1 MRVDLRLAALFAVT
15 LSFLFG
21 CEFSDTVKV
30 STVVEETDV
39 ISNDIEG
46 KIVHLPFHTVVERDG
61 NKIIVLQLSVDLLSD
76 VKRPTLLMTRAG
88 LNVQVFLDQE
98 WIYGQSFL
106 ERPMAQT
113 WNTPQLV
120 QFSRS
125 RLDTAKY
132 IRIKL
137 FAFAGDHTL
146 LEPIYLG
153 EHDRLKSLYSRFRFF
168 QNQLT
173 LSISVATSVLLFVSL
188 LLWIASGRE
197 KSYLIAIATSLSL
210 IVACQNYFV
219 VNTFLT
225 HTMLQAVT
233 HTSLDWLGVFVAMWI
248 MNIKGLHSG
257 FNKYLFL
264 WGFFSILVNI
274 MLPGSYS
281 VPFVEWL
288 HYVSIGIVVLV
299 LLAPVNSDRANS
311 AEVFTTRMTGV
322 LGCSLCLID
331 MVVQARMLQ
340 IPGLPRFVPITFF
353 LIFISNNVILL
364 NRFSRTYKIARRSQE
379 ELESI
384 VAKREADL
392 DRYHAQNTILES
404 QQARSEERERIMR
417 DLHDG
422 MGGHLVSALAVA
434 KQKSRLDDKSQNNIT
449 DSLQTALVE
458 MRMLITNSAN
468 EFHDLGEALGS
479 LRATIEPLLK
489 NAGVELHWRLD
500 PFGKM
505 PILTVSERMHVVRI
519 MQECFTNVIKHSNAS
534 SVTVSTRQ
542 AGARYRVQIENSGAV
557 DYTNRSGNGVR
568 NMQYRAEMLNGSF
581 ELKETGGKVTAVLE
595 FPFDQDSS

>member
-1 MRVDLRLAALFAVT
+1 MWVDLRLAALFGFT

-30 STVVEETDV
+30 STVVEETDI
-39 ISNDIEG
+39 ISNDIER

-125 RLDTAKY
+125 QLDTAKY

-153 EHDRLKSLYSRFRFF
+153 EYDRLKSLYNRFRFF

-173 LSISVATSVLLFVSL
+173 LSISVATSVLLVVSL

-197 KSYLIAIATSLSL
+197 NSYLIAIATSLSL

-257 FNKYLFL
+257 FSRLLFL
-264 WGFFSILVNI
+264 WGFFSTLVNI
-274 MLPGSYS
+274 MVPGIYR

-322 LGCSLCLID
+322 IGCSLCLID
-331 MVVQARMLQ
+331 MVVQARLLQ
-340 IPGLPRFVPITFF
+340 VPGLPRFVPITFF

-364 NRFSRTYKIARRSQE
+364 NRFARTYKIARRSQE

-434 KQKSRLDDKSQNNIT
+434 KQETRLDDRSQNNIT

-468 EFHDLGEALGS
+468 EYHDLGEALGS

-542 AGARYRVQIENSGAV
+542 AGARYRVQIENSGTV

-595 FPFDQDSS
+595 FPFDQKSA

>member
-1 MRVDLRLAALFAVT
+1 M
-15 LSFLFG
+15 
-21 CEFSDTVKV
+21 C
-30 STVVEETDV
+30 
-39 ISNDIEG
+39 I
-46 KIVHLPFHTVVERDG
+46 RD
-61 NKIIVLQLSVDLLSD
+61 S
-76 VKRPTLLMTRAG
+76 
-88 LNVQVFLDQE
+88 
-98 WIYGQSFL
+98 
-106 ERPMAQT
+106 
-113 WNTPQLV
+113 
-120 QFSRS
+120 
-125 RLDTAKY
+125 
-132 IRIKL
+132 
-137 FAFAGDHTL
+137 
-146 LEPIYLG
+146 
-153 EHDRLKSLYSRFRFF
+153 
-168 QNQLT
+168 
-173 LSISVATSVLLFVSL
+173 
-188 LLWIASGRE
+188 
-197 KSYLIAIATSLSL
+197 
-210 IVACQNYFV
+210 
-219 VNTFLT
+219 
-225 HTMLQAVT
+225 
-233 HTSLDWLGVFVAMWI
+233 
-248 MNIKGLHSG
+248 
-257 FNKYLFL
+257 
-264 WGFFSILVNI
+264 
-274 MLPGSYS
+274 
-281 VPFVEWL
+281 
-288 HYVSIGIVVLV
+288 
-299 LLAPVNSDRANS
+299 
-311 AEVFTTRMTGV
+311 
-322 LGCSLCLID
+322 
-331 MVVQARMLQ
+331 
-340 IPGLPRFVPITFF
+340 
-353 LIFISNNVILL
+353 

-595 FPFDQDSS
+595 FPFDQDSA

>member
-1 MRVDLRLAALFAVT
+1 MWVDLRLAALFGFT

-21 CEFSDTVKV
+21 CEFSDTVRV
-30 STVVEETDV
+30 STVVEETDI
-39 ISNDIEG
+39 ISNDIER

-125 RLDTAKY
+125 QLDTAKY

-153 EHDRLKSLYSRFRFF
+153 EYDRLKSLYNRFRFF

-173 LSISVATSVLLFVSL
+173 LSISVATSVLLVVSL

-197 KSYLIAIATSLSL
+197 NSYLIAIATSLSL

-257 FNKYLFL
+257 FSRLLFL
-264 WGFFSILVNI
+264 WGFFSTLVNI
-274 MLPGSYS
+274 MVPGIYR

-322 LGCSLCLID
+322 IGCSLCLID
-331 MVVQARMLQ
+331 MVVQARLLQ
-340 IPGLPRFVPITFF
+340 VPGLPRFVPITFF

-364 NRFSRTYKIARRSQE
+364 NRFARTYKIARRSQE

-434 KQKSRLDDKSQNNIT
+434 KQETRLDDRSQNNIT

-468 EFHDLGEALGS
+468 EYHDLGEALGS

-505 PILTVSERMHVVRI
+505 PILTVSELSLIHI
-519 MQECFTNVIKHSNAS
+519 
-534 SVTVSTRQ
+534 
-542 AGARYRVQIENSGAV
+542 
-557 DYTNRSGNGVR
+557 
-568 NMQYRAEMLNGSF
+568 
-581 ELKETGGKVTAVLE
+581 
-595 FPFDQDSS
+595 

>member
-61 NKIIVLQLSVDLLSD
+61 NKIIVLQLSADLLSD

>member
-1 MRVDLRLAALFAVT
+1 MWVDLRLAALFGFT

-30 STVVEETDV
+30 STVVEETDI
-39 ISNDIEG
+39 ISNDIER
-46 KIVHLPFHTVVERDG
+46 KIVHLPFHAVVERDG

-173 LSISVATSVLLFVSL
+173 LSISVATSVLLVVSL

-197 KSYLIAIATSLSL
+197 NSYLIAIATSLSL

-257 FNKYLFL
+257 FSRLLFL
-264 WGFFSILVNI
+264 WGFFSTLVNI
-274 MLPGSYS
+274 MVPGIYR

-322 LGCSLCLID
+322 IGCSLCLID
-331 MVVQARMLQ
+331 MVVQARLLQ
-340 IPGLPRFVPITFF
+340 VPGLPRFVPITFF

-364 NRFSRTYKIARRSQE
+364 NRFARTYKIARRSQE

-434 KQKSRLDDKSQNNIT
+434 KQETRLDDRSQNNIT

-468 EFHDLGEALGS
+468 EYHDLGEALGS

-542 AGARYRVQIENSGAV
+542 AGARYRVQIENSGTV
-557 DYTNRSGNGVR
+557 DYTNSSGNGVR

-595 FPFDQDSS
+595 FPFDQKSA

>member
-61 NKIIVLQLSVDLLSD
+61 NKIIVLQLSADLLSD

-257 FNKYLFL
+257 FSRLLFL
-264 WGFFSILVNI
+264 WGFFSTLVNI
-274 MLPGSYS
+274 MVPGIYR
-281 VPFVEWL
+281 VPLVEWL

-322 LGCSLCLID
+322 IGCSLCLVD
-331 MVVQARMLQ
+331 MVVQARLLQ
-340 IPGLPRFVPITFF
+340 VPGLPRFVPITFF

-364 NRFSRTYKIARRSQE
+364 NRFARTYKIARRSQE

-434 KQKSRLDDKSQNNIT
+434 KQETRLDDRSQNNIT

-468 EFHDLGEALGS
+468 EYHDLGEALGS

-595 FPFDQDSS
+595 FPFDQDSA

>member
-1 MRVDLRLAALFAVT
+1 MWVDLRLAALFGFT

-30 STVVEETDV
+30 STVVEETDI
-39 ISNDIEG
+39 ISNDIER

-125 RLDTAKY
+125 QLDTAKY

-153 EHDRLKSLYSRFRFF
+153 EYDRLKSLYNRFRFF

-173 LSISVATSVLLFVSL
+173 LSISVATSVLLVVSL

-197 KSYLIAIATSLSL
+197 NSYLIAIATSLSL

-257 FNKYLFL
+257 FSRLLFL
-264 WGFFSILVNI
+264 WGFFSTLVNI
-274 MLPGSYS
+274 MVPGIYR

-322 LGCSLCLID
+322 IGCSLCLID
-331 MVVQARMLQ
+331 MVVQARLLQ
-340 IPGLPRFVPITFF
+340 VPGLPRFVPITFF

-364 NRFSRTYKIARRSQE
+364 NRFARTYKIARRSQE

-434 KQKSRLDDKSQNNIT
+434 KQETRLDDRSQNNIT

-468 EFHDLGEALGS
+468 EYHDLGEALGS

-542 AGARYRVQIENSGAV
+542 AGARYRVQIENSGTV

-595 FPFDQDSS
+595 FPFDQESA

>member
-1 MRVDLRLAALFAVT
+1 MWVDLRLAALFGFT

-21 CEFSDTVKV
+21 CEFSDTVRV
-30 STVVEETDV
+30 STVVEETDI
-39 ISNDIEG
+39 ISNDIER

-125 RLDTAKY
+125 QLDTAKY

-153 EHDRLKSLYSRFRFF
+153 EYDRLKSLYNRFRFF

-173 LSISVATSVLLFVSL
+173 LSISVATSVLLVVSL

-197 KSYLIAIATSLSL
+197 NSYLIAIATSLSL

-257 FNKYLFL
+257 FSRLLFL
-264 WGFFSILVNI
+264 WGFFSTLVNI
-274 MLPGSYS
+274 MVPGIYR

-322 LGCSLCLID
+322 IGCSLCLID
-331 MVVQARMLQ
+331 MVVQARLLQ
-340 IPGLPRFVPITFF
+340 VPGLPRFVPITFF

-364 NRFSRTYKIARRSQE
+364 NRFARTYKIARRSQE

-434 KQKSRLDDKSQNNIT
+434 KQETRLDDRSQNNIT

-468 EFHDLGEALGS
+468 EYHDLGEALGS

-542 AGARYRVQIENSGAV
+542 AGARYRVQIENSGTV

-595 FPFDQDSS
+595 FPFDQESA

>member
-1 MRVDLRLAALFAVT
+1 MWVDLRLAALFGFT

-30 STVVEETDV
+30 STVVEETDI
-39 ISNDIEG
+39 ISNDIER

-125 RLDTAKY
+125 QLDTAKY

-153 EHDRLKSLYSRFRFF
+153 EYDRLKSLYNRFRFF

-173 LSISVATSVLLFVSL
+173 LSISIATSVLLVVSL

-197 KSYLIAIATSLSL
+197 NSYLIAIATSLSL

-257 FNKYLFL
+257 FSRLLFL
-264 WGFFSILVNI
+264 WGFFSTLVNI
-274 MLPGSYS
+274 MVPGIYR

-322 LGCSLCLID
+322 IGCSLCLID
-331 MVVQARMLQ
+331 MVVQARLLQ
-340 IPGLPRFVPITFF
+340 VPGLPRFVPITFF

-364 NRFSRTYKIARRSQE
+364 NRFARTYKIARRSQE

-434 KQKSRLDDKSQNNIT
+434 KQETRLDDRSQNNIT

-468 EFHDLGEALGS
+468 EYHDLGEALGS

-542 AGARYRVQIENSGAV
+542 AGARYRVQIENSGTV

-595 FPFDQDSS
+595 FPFDQESA

>member
-1 MRVDLRLAALFAVT
+1 MWVDLRLAALFGFT

-30 STVVEETDV
+30 STVVEETDI
-39 ISNDIEG
+39 ISNDIER

-125 RLDTAKY
+125 QLDTAKY

-153 EHDRLKSLYSRFRFF
+153 EYDRLKSLYNRFRFF

-173 LSISVATSVLLFVSL
+173 LSISVATSVLLVVSL

-197 KSYLIAIATSLSL
+197 NSYLIAIATSLSL

-257 FNKYLFL
+257 FSRLLFL
-264 WGFFSILVNI
+264 WGFFSTLVNI
-274 MLPGSYS
+274 MVPGIYR

-322 LGCSLCLID
+322 IGCSLCLID
-331 MVVQARMLQ
+331 MVVQARLLQ
-340 IPGLPRFVPITFF
+340 VPGLPRFVPITFF

-364 NRFSRTYKIARRSQE
+364 NRFARTYKIARRSQE

-434 KQKSRLDDKSQNNIT
+434 KQETRLDDRSQNNIT

-468 EFHDLGEALGS
+468 EYHDLGEALGS

-542 AGARYRVQIENSGAV
+542 AGARYRVQIENSGTI

-595 FPFDQDSS
+595 FPFDQESA

>member
-1 MRVDLRLAALFAVT
+1 MWVDLRLAALFGFT

-30 STVVEETDV
+30 STVVEETDI
-39 ISNDIEG
+39 ISNDIER

-125 RLDTAKY
+125 HLDTAKY

-137 FAFAGDHTL
+137 VAFAGDHTL

-153 EHDRLKSLYSRFRFF
+153 EYDRLKSLYNRFRFF

-173 LSISVATSVLLFVSL
+173 LSISVATSVLLVVSL

-197 KSYLIAIATSLSL
+197 NSYLIAIATSLSL

-257 FNKYLFL
+257 FSRLLFL
-264 WGFFSILVNI
+264 WGFFSTLVNI
-274 MLPGSYS
+274 MVPGIYR

-322 LGCSLCLID
+322 IGCSLCLID
-331 MVVQARMLQ
+331 MVVQARLLQ
-340 IPGLPRFVPITFF
+340 VPGLPRFVPITFF

-364 NRFSRTYKIARRSQE
+364 NRFARTYKIARRSQE

-434 KQKSRLDDKSQNNIT
+434 KQETRLDDRSQNNIT

-595 FPFDQDSS
+595 FPFDQKSA

>member
-1 MRVDLRLAALFAVT
+1 MWVDLRLAALFGFT

-21 CEFSDTVKV
+21 CEFSDTVRV
-30 STVVEETDV
+30 STVVEETDI
-39 ISNDIEG
+39 ISNDIER

-125 RLDTAKY
+125 QLDTAKY

-153 EHDRLKSLYSRFRFF
+153 EYDRLKSLYNRFRFF

-173 LSISVATSVLLFVSL
+173 LSISVATSVLLVVSL

-197 KSYLIAIATSLSL
+197 NSYLIAIATSLSL

-257 FNKYLFL
+257 FSRLLFL
-264 WGFFSILVNI
+264 WGFFSTLVNI
-274 MLPGSYS
+274 MVPGIYR

-322 LGCSLCLID
+322 IGCSLCLID
-331 MVVQARMLQ
+331 MVVQARLLQ
-340 IPGLPRFVPITFF
+340 VPGLPRFVPITFF

-364 NRFSRTYKIARRSQE
+364 NRFARTYKIARRSQE

-434 KQKSRLDDKSQNNIT
+434 KQETRLDDRSQNNIT

-468 EFHDLGEALGS
+468 EYHDLGEALGS

-595 FPFDQDSS
+595 FPFDQESA

>member
-1 MRVDLRLAALFAVT
+1 MWVDLRLAALFGFT

-30 STVVEETDV
+30 STVVEETDI
-39 ISNDIEG
+39 ISNDIER

-125 RLDTAKY
+125 QLDTAKY

-153 EHDRLKSLYSRFRFF
+153 EYDRLKSLYNRFRFF

-173 LSISVATSVLLFVSL
+173 LSISVATSVLLVVSL

-197 KSYLIAIATSLSL
+197 NSYLIAIATSLSL

-257 FNKYLFL
+257 FSRLLFL
-264 WGFFSILVNI
+264 WGFFSTLVNI
-274 MLPGSYS
+274 MVPGIYR

-322 LGCSLCLID
+322 IGCSLCLID
-331 MVVQARMLQ
+331 MVVQARLLQ
-340 IPGLPRFVPITFF
+340 VPGLPRFVPITFF

-364 NRFSRTYKIARRSQE
+364 NRFARTYKIARRSQE

-468 EFHDLGEALGS
+468 EYHDLGEALGS

-595 FPFDQDSS
+595 FPFDQDSA

>member
-1 MRVDLRLAALFAVT
+1 MWVDLRLAALFGFT

-21 CEFSDTVKV
+21 CEFSDTVRV
-30 STVVEETDV
+30 STVVEETDI
-39 ISNDIEG
+39 ISNDIER

-125 RLDTAKY
+125 QLETAKY

-153 EHDRLKSLYSRFRFF
+153 EYDRLKSLYNRFRFF

-173 LSISVATSVLLFVSL
+173 LSISVATSVLLVVSL

-197 KSYLIAIATSLSL
+197 NSYLIAIATSLSL

-257 FNKYLFL
+257 FSRLLFL
-264 WGFFSILVNI
+264 WGFFSTLVNI
-274 MLPGSYS
+274 MVPGIYR

-322 LGCSLCLID
+322 IGCSLCLID
-331 MVVQARMLQ
+331 MVVQARLLQ
-340 IPGLPRFVPITFF
+340 VPGLPRFVPITFF

-364 NRFSRTYKIARRSQE
+364 NRFARTYKIARRSQE

-434 KQKSRLDDKSQNNIT
+434 KQETRLDDRSQNNIT

-468 EFHDLGEALGS
+468 EYHDLGEALGS

-542 AGARYRVQIENSGAV
+542 AGARYRVQIENSGTV

-595 FPFDQDSS
+595 FPFDQKSA

>member
-61 NKIIVLQLSVDLLSD
+61 NKIIVLQLSADLLSD

-595 FPFDQDSS
+595 FPFDQDSA

>member
-1 MRVDLRLAALFAVT
+1 MWVDLRLAALFGFT

-30 STVVEETDV
+30 STVVEETDI

-125 RLDTAKY
+125 QLDTAKY

-153 EHDRLKSLYSRFRFF
+153 EYDRLKSLYNRFRFF

-173 LSISVATSVLLFVSL
+173 LSISVATSVLLVVSL

-197 KSYLIAIATSLSL
+197 NSYLIAIATSLSL

-257 FNKYLFL
+257 FSRLLFL
-264 WGFFSILVNI
+264 WGFFSTLVNI
-274 MLPGSYS
+274 MVPGIYR

-322 LGCSLCLID
+322 IGCSLCLID
-331 MVVQARMLQ
+331 MVVQARLLQ
-340 IPGLPRFVPITFF
+340 VPGLPRFVPITFF

-364 NRFSRTYKIARRSQE
+364 NRFARTYKIARRSQE

-434 KQKSRLDDKSQNNIT
+434 KQETRLDDRSQNNIT

-468 EFHDLGEALGS
+468 EYHDLGEALGS

-542 AGARYRVQIENSGAV
+542 AGARYRVQIENSGTV

-595 FPFDQDSS
+595 FPFDQKSA